1 MSSEEVTQAEYR
13 AAEKKL
19 VRKVD
24 WILMP
29 ILTVT
34 LGLQVRIAR
43 STGMVTDDG
52 STTTRL
58 SWAMLP
64 VNFTATSA

>member
-1 MSSEEVTQAEYR
+1 MSSDELQLAEYK
-13 AAEKKL
+13 AAERRL

-34 LGLQVRIAR
+34 LGLQVGHHDAMR
-43 STGMVTDDG
+43 G
-52 STTTRL
+52 SSLR
-58 SWAMLP
+58 P
-64 VNFTATSA
+64 R

>member
-1 MSSEEVTQAEYR
+1 MAGTEDDGLAEERHGAAQAKGGLGNEQYR
-13 AAEKKL
+13 LEEKRL

-34 LGLQVRIAR
+34 LGLQVRLFR
-43 STGMVTDDG
+43 SCC
-52 STTTRL
+52 R
-58 SWAMLP
+58 
-64 VNFTATSA
+64 